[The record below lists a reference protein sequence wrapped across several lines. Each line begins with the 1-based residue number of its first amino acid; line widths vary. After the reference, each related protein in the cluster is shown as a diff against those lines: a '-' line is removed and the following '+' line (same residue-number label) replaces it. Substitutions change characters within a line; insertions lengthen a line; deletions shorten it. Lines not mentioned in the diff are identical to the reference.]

1 MNKFLLVILFSCLGH
16 FLFSQ
21 STALEVR
28 AILDTK
34 CVSCHSG
41 ASPAGSLDM
50 SVSNDALYDRLV
62 WGEPSNAIAKE
73 QGDKLIYPGRL
84 DKSFLF
90 KKINTNDFEET
101 AQLDPA
107 AGQHMPAYPSVALT
121 DIEKELIRQWI
132 VFGARE
138 TGETVDKNLIES
150 YYNEGGLEAFPD
162 GAPDAPDVSEGFQ
175 MKMGPFFLKPGGE
188 LEYFQKYELELPADQ
203 EVTRIDVIMSN
214 YSHHFLLYAYDDAA
228 TAEQDPDGI
237 IPDQNHTTGI
247 RLVATVQEA
256 QDIQLP
262 EGTAFFWKDDEIL
275 QFNSHY
281 INYSQSLP
289 YAAEVYLNVYTQPS
303 GTAAQEMKNALI
315 PNLGIYI
322 PNDGE
327 EHIFESQFSL
337 PFDQDWYIWNLSS
350 HTHKLG
356 TDFDIFL
363 RNSNGSIG
371 EHIYE
376 SSCPNGE
383 PDCPSPFYDYQH
395 PPVKEWNPFLKV
407 PLNEGYYMRASYV
420 NNGPFNVAWGPTS
433 DDEMMLM
440 GVMYTTSIDGLETS
454 STKPEVR
461 KALRHDPV
469 PNPVLNESMIEIPNG
484 FSLGK
489 IHFYDS
495 NGRLVR
501 SSDIPS
507 NYMMKVYS
515 TDFEA
520 GVYFY
525 EMVSKQGHIANGKMI
540 IVH

>member
-1 MNKFLLVILFSCLGH
+1 MNKFLLVVLFSSIGH
-16 FLFSQ
+16 FVFGQ

-28 AILDTK
+28 AIFDTK

-41 ASPAGSLDM
+41 GSPAGNLDM
-50 SVSNDALYDRLV
+50 SVSNGELYDRLV
-62 WGEPSNAIAKE
+62 WGEPNNSVAKE
-73 QGDKLIYPGRL
+73 LGDKLIYPGRL
-84 DKSFLF
+84 DKSYLF
-90 KKINTNDFEET
+90 KKINTENFE
-101 AQLDPA
+101 ASAPLDYDT
-107 AGQHMPAYPSVALT
+107 GHHMPVYPGDPLT
-121 DIEKELIRQWI
+121 DIEKEMIRQWI
-132 VFGARE
+132 LFGARE
-138 TGETVDKNLIES
+138 TGETVDKALIES

-162 GAPDAPDVSEGFQ
+162 GAPDAPIASEGFQ
-175 MKMGPFFLKPGGE
+175 MKMGPFFLEPGGE

-228 TAEQDPDGI
+228 TAAQDPDGI

-256 QDIQLP
+256 QNIELP

-315 PNLGIYI
+315 PNLGIFI

-327 EHIFESQFSL
+327 EHVFESQFSL
-337 PFDQDWYIWNLSS
+337 PFDQDWYIWNMSS

-356 TDFDIFL
+356 TDYDIFL
-363 RNSNGSIG
+363 RNSDGTQG

-383 PDCPSPFYDYQH
+383 PGCPSPFYDYQH
-395 PPVKEWNPFLKV
+395 PPVKEWDPFLKV
-407 PLNEGYYMRASYV
+407 PLSEGYFMRASYV
-420 NNGPFNVAWGPTS
+420 NNGPFNVGWGATS

-440 GVMYTTSIDGLETS
+440 GVMYTTSIDGLTS
-454 STKPEVR
+454 TEDPKEIKV
-461 KALRHDPV
+461 LRNDPV
-469 PNPVLNESMIEIPNG
+469 PNPVVNESMIEIPNG
-484 FSLGK
+484 FSLGQ
-489 IHFYDS
+489 IHFYDAKGS
-495 NGRLVR
+495 FVKTA
-501 SSDIPS
+501 DIPS
-507 NYMMKVYS
+507 NFMMKVYNS
-515 TDFEA
+515 DFEA
-520 GVYFY
+520 GMYFY
-525 EMVSKQGHIANGKMI
+525 EMVSKQGQKATGKMI
-540 IVH
+540 IAR